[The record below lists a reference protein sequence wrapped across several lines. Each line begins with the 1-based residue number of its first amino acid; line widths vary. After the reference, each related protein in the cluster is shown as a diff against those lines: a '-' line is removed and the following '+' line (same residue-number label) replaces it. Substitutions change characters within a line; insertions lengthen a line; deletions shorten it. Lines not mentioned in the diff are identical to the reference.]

1 MPYYKTI
8 YAEDQKLRIAALHRF
23 LMDNPTCIPVFL
35 YTLLSL
41 SEVIIKKCSDI
52 TCPFSL
58 WLYSDK
64 YSYAIN
70 AANLFSNLFMAR
82 PRSIYNEHKFHID
95 VSSTRPYCLY
105 DYMLSFSD
113 IPLIVYSHSSKLDSQ
128 SCDVKNIIICKYYD
142 NTKCFPVFIASSATR
157 NQKVL
162 QIKTDKVIIRDT
174 SEFYEFKSAVDD
186 IYYDFIGMMEVTLRK
201 YSEDKYSMYLPLTNI
216 AMRSDKPYRT
226 RGVPPT

>member
-128 SCDVKNIIICKYYD
+128 SSNVNKIISHKAHD
-142 NTKCFPVFIASSATR
+142 ETECFPVFIASSATR